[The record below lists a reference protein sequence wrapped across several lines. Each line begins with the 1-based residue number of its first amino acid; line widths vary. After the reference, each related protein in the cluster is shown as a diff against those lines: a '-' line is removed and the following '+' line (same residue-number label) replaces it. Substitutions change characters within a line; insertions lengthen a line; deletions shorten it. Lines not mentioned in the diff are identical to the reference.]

1 MNYRRCRPSARRDAR
16 REPAGL
22 ILPQRKERGVGIC
35 PCCFSF
41 SFSVYIN
48 NQYGASKKA
57 VAHGPAAVIGDR
69 MKRVNIILSDKD
81 LERASKIGEGNVSAG
96 IRLALERAVYGL
108 KPSKQKRR

>member
-1 MNYRRCRPSARRDAR
+1 MGRPPLFD
-16 REPAGL
+16 E
-22 ILPQRKERGVGIC
+22 
-35 PCCFSF
+35 
-41 SFSVYIN
+41 
-48 NQYGASKKA
+48 
-57 VAHGPAAVIGDR
+57 R